1 MSCKSASLIVV
12 ILLFSA
18 MAPALL
24 AASAEEGG
32 KQIRVTSPAFKDGDM
47 IPRKHTCDGE
57 DLSPP
62 LQFGGVPSGAKSLVL
77 ICDDPDAPVGTW
89 THWVLF
95 NLPPDTKM
103 VAEKIAAAA
112 KLPNGAVHGHNSW
125 GGRKIGYGGPC
136 PPSGT
141 HRYYFKV
148 YALDVKLDLPSGTT
162 KKHLTKAMKGHII
175 GEGGLMGTY
184 KRQK

>member
-1 MSCKSASLIVV
+1 MMRTASCLFAAMIVLSAFWPSP
-12 ILLFSA
+12 SR
-18 MAPALL
+18 
-24 AASAEEGG
+24 AEGEDG
-32 KQIRVTSPAFKDGDM
+32 QIRVSSPAFRDGDM
-47 IPRKHTCDGE
+47 IPKKYTCDGE
-57 DLSPP
+57 DASPP
-62 LQFGGVPSGAKSLVL
+62 LQFSGVPAGTKSLVL

-95 NLPPDTKM
+95 NLPPDTKTL
-103 VAEKIAAAA
+103 AEKIPASAT
-112 KLPNGAVHGHNSW
+112 LPSGAIHGQNSW

-148 YALDVKLDLPSGTT
+148 YALDVKLDLHAGTT
-162 KKHLTKAMKGHII
+162 KKHLVKAMKRHII
-175 GEGGLMGTY
+175 GQGELMGTY